1 MRIMVIN
8 RVALMFASFV
18 VVGCAPTFES
28 HLDSPPAF
36 DSQVAQQCP
45 PVERRSVPP
54 LAPLDPRPQLPDADQ
69 TPCPLGSGLAACFT
83 LDQDI
88 ARQKRFKMLHD
99 DREYCRDAYDRAVKR
114 AETNR

>member
-1 MRIMVIN
+1 MRITVTEIS
-8 RVALMFASFV
+8 VALICVFTLTA
-18 VVGCAPTFES
+18 CTPTFES
-28 HLDSPPAF
+28 HIDSPPAF
-36 DSQVAQQCP
+36 DSPVAQQCP
-45 PVERRSVPP
+45 PIERPMPIVI
-54 LAPLDPRPQLPDADQ
+54 APLDPRPQLPDADQ

-83 LDQDI
+83 LDQDR